1 MVSDGLITVE
11 RVEMIAYQAKS
22 VDGSSAIAL
31 NAGAPGGHVGDRTAI
46 PLPAMSRASS
56 VALGL
61 TLWSGLTGCAETER
75 LLQPDRCTLAVMTD
89 TKDGKVE
96 IDAPYTLTLTPP
108 GVSPPTGIGFSGTG
122 WTTVDITQIAPDGVA
137 VDTFRGNG
145 VDDRGVMF
153 PLDRPGRW
161 TFALVDANAGCR
173 RQVDVTV
180 VLPV

>member
-1 MVSDGLITVE
+1 
-11 RVEMIAYQAKS
+11 MIGFLGAYTIFS
-22 VDGSSAIAL
+22 TLAL
-31 NAGAPGGHVGDRTAI
+31 ESWRHRGRRYRC
-46 PLPAMSRASS
+46 AMSRASS

-61 TLWSGLTGCAETER
+61 ALWSSLTGCAGAER
-75 LLQPDRCTLAVMTD
+75 LLQPDRCTLTVMTD

-96 IDAPYTLTLTPP
+96 IDPPYTLTLTPP

-122 WTTVDITQIAPDGVA
+122 WTTVDITQVSPEGVV

>member
-1 MVSDGLITVE
+1 VLVFLFAPTIE
-11 RVEMIAYQAKS
+11 RGVLPPSSRAPLMIGFLGAYTTFL
-22 VDGSSAIAL
+22 SAT
-31 NAGAPGGHVGDRTAI
+31 GRRYRC
-46 PLPAMSRASS
+46 AMSRASS

-61 TLWSGLTGCAETER
+61 ALWSGLTGCAEAER

-96 IDAPYTLTLTPP
+96 IDPPYTLTLTPP

-122 WTTVDITQIAPDGVA
+122 WTTVDITQVSPDGVV